1 MLLTSGNEARYCTYS
16 NAGGAVSG
24 DGWMTDKLEETLTAE
39 REGVA
44 EAASEETPTKVYLP
58 TVVLKHR
65 TGEIEQIAPPAAAT
79 GTQITSNGGTSMPT
93 GTTDVEPGDS
103 KRRFGYQLIGTVLIA
118 VGLLTIALT
127 VGILAWRGHQH
138 TVETQAFLSRVSTP
152 SAIPATRAVNQPPAV
167 TPFPSTVSGA
177 LVPDTARTPTAN
189 VATRAAQPVATTS
202 DGKNRSLI
210 AAAPVNTPAPTSAA
224 PPDGGGTPAPPP
236 PPKPRMPAATH
247 LSIPAIRVD
256 SDIIDVGVSAIEID
270 GQKAFIWDVAPYAVG
285 HNFSSANPGEG
296 ENIVLAGHDDW
307 QGEVFK
313 NLYKLKKGDEIM
325 VHIGDG
331 EKKYHVDDILL
342 LPEVG
347 ESLEKRVQ
355 NASFIGTTGDER
367 VTLVTCWPYG
377 VDDHRLIVIAR
388 PNQ

>member
-1 MLLTSGNEARYCTYS
+1 
-16 NAGGAVSG
+16 
-24 DGWMTDKLEETLTAE
+24 MTDKPEETLTIE
-39 REGVA
+39 RESTADTLG
-44 EAASEETPTKVYLP
+44 EEKPIKVFVP
-58 TVVLKHR
+58 TVVLKHK
-65 TGEIEQIAPPAAAT
+65 TGEIEDIAPPAAAT
-79 GTQITSNGGTSMPT
+79 DTQITGDNGTSTPT
-93 GTTDVEPGDS
+93 GTTDVEPGDP
-103 KRRFGYQLIGTVLIA
+103 KRRFGYQLIGTLLIA

-138 TVETQAFLSRVSTP
+138 TAETQAFLNRVSTP
-152 SAIPATRAVNQPPAV
+152 SVIPATRAANQPPA

-210 AAAPVNTPAPTSAA
+210 AAAPVNAPAPTSAA
-224 PPDGGGTPAPPP
+224 PPNEGGTPAPPP

-256 SDIIDVGVSAIEID
+256 SDIIDVGVSQIEIN

-325 VHIGDG
+325 VQAGDG
-331 EKKYHVDDILL
+331 EKKYHVDEILL
-342 LPEVG
+342 LPEIG

-388 PNQ
+388 PNP